1 MIILV
6 VIYMSKL
13 NEILSFNLKKR
24 LAELNMTQREL
35 AEKTKISYKTL
46 SHYFTGDTKATLDN
60 LILICKEL
68 HCTIGYLVGIE
79 GTKNNDIQAIMDY
92 LEANPDQIPMV
103 KRLLDIK

>member
-1 MIILV
+1 
-6 VIYMSKL
+6 MSKL
-13 NEILSFNLKKR
+13 NEILSSNLKNR
-24 LAELNMTQREL
+24 LTELNMTQREL
-35 AEKTKISYKTL
+35 SEKTKISYKTL

-79 GTKNNDIQAIMDY
+79 DKRNNDIQAIIDY
-92 LEANPDQIPMV
+92 LDTNPDQIPMV